1 MLKSC
6 TQIEMESDAFIGED
20 SIVFEKTLSFA
31 KFSYDKE
38 IAVI

>member
-1 MLKSC
+1 
-6 TQIEMESDAFIGED
+6 MESDAFIGKGSE
-20 SIVFEKTLSFA
+20 IFEKFFSFA